1 MISKIIRLHRLY
13 AALNYE
19 PCLSFRYVPPRG
31 VLHFRGMFRVGTMFQ
46 NSLAK
51 LRTLWY
57 DYIKYEINN
66 GGNENAEH
74 NVCPC

>member
-1 MISKIIRLHRLY
+1 MMSLACLFDTFLTGEFCIS
-13 AALNYE
+13 E
-19 PCLSFRYVPPRG
+19 
-31 VLHFRGMFRVGTMFQ
+31 GMFRVGTMFQ

-51 LRTLWY
+51 LGTLWY